1 MHFIPLR
8 ASCCKMNQ
16 IFSHNMLKFLRKTLL
31 TVRQQSGTKKKRRG
45 REWGA
50 TGAIERVCMCPL
62 TEMKHLW
69 GQRSSHPESRNWEP
83 AASVPGRGQ
92 ALKWVCFL
100 HQFTIGYINEQAL
113 FGAVHSAGLVDYLT
127 GNTCSLSGGFRQ
139 TRKLESSWRHDIF

>member
-1 MHFIPLR
+1 MHFFPLR

-31 TVRQQSGTKKKRRG
+31 TVRQQSDTKKKRRG

-50 TGAIERVCMCPL
+50 TGAIERVCICPL

-100 HQFTIGYINEQAL
+100 HQFTIGYINGQAL
-113 FGAVHSAGLVDYLT
+113 FGAVHSAGLADYLT